1 VSAQHEAPLDAAEFM
16 KWNEPDSGC
25 VTCGDRVMTIADHR
39 CSLCVGDYLRRCPH
53 CLGDISKIVNR
64 EVIRRLRQAS
74 WDVSSEWVEGGYL
87 DRWSRW
93 QRVLEARN
101 R

>member
-1 VSAQHEAPLDAAEFM
+1 MSTQPEAPLDAAKFM
-16 KWNEPDSGC
+16 IWNEPDSGC

-53 CLGDISKIVNR
+53 CLGDISEVVNR
-64 EVIRRLRQAS
+64 EVIRRLRQCS
-74 WDVSSEWVEGGYL
+74 WDVNAEWLRGEFFEKL
-87 DRWSRW
+87 SKW
-93 QRVLEARN
+93 QRVLEARK